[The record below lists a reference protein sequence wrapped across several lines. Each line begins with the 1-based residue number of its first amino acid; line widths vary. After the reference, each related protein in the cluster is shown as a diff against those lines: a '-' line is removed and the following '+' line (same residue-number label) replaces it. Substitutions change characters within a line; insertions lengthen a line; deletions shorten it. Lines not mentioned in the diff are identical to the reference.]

1 MAGWLV
7 CTTTHKC
14 QWSTIGVIC
23 LLEFMSFFSQTRQPA
38 LTGAIARDGDSI
50 VWVAI
55 LNETN
60 CIGSSP
66 ASIPGFS
73 PFFRSL
79 GPIGE
84 SLGGGFS
91 KKEKLQD
98 FQDQKRMWPKTS
110 ADARSPGS
118 LQVISMGPWPHS
130 LAINWS
136 NPAKMKKVTQ
146 PKNPTKKTP
155 AHKNPN
161 SQWCWALSAA
171 SHAPAEEVPAA
182 ESLVQVSTGVEP

>member
-38 LTGAIARDGDSI
+38 LTGAIACDGDSI

-55 LNETN
+55 LKETN

-66 ASIPGFS
+66 ASNPGFF
-73 PFFRSL
+73 PFFPVTRSYWKVPWWRL
-79 GPIGE
+79 FEERKTPR
-84 SLGGGFS
+84 LPRP
-91 KKEKLQD
+91 
-98 FQDQKRMWPKTS
+98 KRMWPKTS

-136 NPAKMKKVTQ
+136 NPAKIKKVT
-146 PKNPTKKTP
+146 
-155 AHKNPN
+155 
-161 SQWCWALSAA
+161 
-171 SHAPAEEVPAA
+171 
-182 ESLVQVSTGVEP
+182 

>member
-38 LTGAIARDGDSI
+38 LTGAIARDGESI

-98 FQDQKRMWPKTS
+98 FQDQKECGPKHQRTLDRLAACKS
-110 ADARSPGS
+110 YLWGH
-118 LQVISMGPWPHS
+118 GPIPLPS
-130 LAINWS
+130 TD
-136 NPAKMKKVTQ
+136 PTQ
-146 PKNPTKKTP
+146 PKWKRSPNQKTQRKKRLHIRIRIVNDAGRCRRHHTHLQRKYRPPNP
-155 AHKNPN
+155 
-161 SQWCWALSAA
+161 
-171 SHAPAEEVPAA
+171 
-182 ESLVQVSTGVEP
+182 